1 MDAITVRRPMSHEDL
16 AQLRSSVTGSSTL
29 TALHLGGCS
38 ICSAGCEVLCA
49 ALGNLSALTA
59 LTLSSNSL
67 GDNGAKSLGGVVS
80 MMPALTS
87 LHLVACEIGPAGC
100 TFLSDGVGRSAQLL
114 RNAMS
119 NPAPSLVT

>member
-1 MDAITVRRPMSHEDL
+1 MDAITVRRPMSQEDL
-16 AQLRSSVTGSSTL
+16 AQLHSLVMGSSTL

-38 ICSAGCEVLCA
+38 ISSAGCKVLCA
-49 ALGNLSALTA
+49 ALSSLSSLTT

-67 GDNGAKSLGGVVS
+67 GDDSAKSLGGVVS

-100 TFLSDGVGRSAQLL
+100 TILSDGVGRSVQQLL
-114 RNAMS
+114 NTMS
-119 NPAPSLVT
+119 SQAKSRVM